1 MLTAQVTA
9 TIGGMFVGI
18 REIKKAKGRFGLIVG
33 TVALITLLVVV
44 LTGLTSGLGKQNT
57 SALEAL
63 NPAAVVFEDPHDP
76 SFTTSRVQSMPG
88 TDALGTGQML
98 VAGPSGTEQSV
109 AVLSLPRGTTLPG
122 GEVLG
127 DGAVASASLNYSLH
141 DVLSLAGT
149 TIPVDAISED
159 LMFAHTPVL
168 WVPTETWQEVFHTDA
183 DGTVLLS
190 DDPAIEG
197 GLSLKDSFDGLPAYA
212 SEQGSLKMIQGFLY
226 AIAALVIVAFL
237 TVWTIQ
243 RTRDLAIL
251 KAIGA
256 SNKYLLKD
264 AVGQSAILLLIGVTI
279 GALIGLGIGFAM
291 EGVAPFTLSFGVI
304 ALPPLLVWVLGMAGA
319 VVATRS
325 ISKVNPQSALGGV
338 A

>member
-1 MLTAQVTA
+1 MSA
-9 TIGGMFVGI
+9 MFVGI
-18 REIKKAKGRFGLIVG
+18 REIRKAKGRFGLIVG

-63 NPAAVVFEDPHDP
+63 DPASVVFEDNEDP
-76 SFTTSRVQSMPG
+76 SFTTSRVEATGAGVP
-88 TDALGTGQML
+88 LGTGQTLMQI
-98 VAGPSGTEQSV
+98 ADGDEESV
-109 AVLSLPRGTTLPG
+109 AVLALPKGTELPG

-127 DGAVASASLNYSLH
+127 DGAVASS
-141 DVLSLAGT
+141 SLALNEGDTVRLGGT
-149 TIPVDAISED
+149 EASIDAIADD
-159 LMFAHTPVL
+159 LQFSHTPVV
-168 WVPTETWQEVFHTDA
+168 WVPTETWQQTFHTDA

-190 DDPAIEG
+190 DAEPSVSG
-197 GLSLKDSFDGLPAYA
+197 GVALKDSFQGLAAYS

-237 TVWTIQ
+237 TVWTMQ

-264 AVGQSAILLLIGVTI
+264 ALGQSAILLLIGT
-279 GALIGLGIGFAM
+279 LIGGLAALGVGLGMA
-291 EGVAPFTLSFGVI
+291 GVAPFTLSAGVI
-304 ALPPLLVWVLGMAGA
+304 ALPPLLVWVLGMVGA
-319 VVATRS
+319 LVATRS
-325 ISKVNPQSALGGV
+325 ITKVKPQSALGGV

>member
-63 NPAAVVFEDPHDP
+63 DPAAVVFEDPHDP

-149 TIPVDAISED
+149 TTPVDAISED

-237 TVWTIQ
+237 TVWTVQ

-279 GALIGLGIGFAM
+279 GALVGLGIGFAM

>member
-1 MLTAQVTA
+1 M
-9 TIGGMFVGI
+9 
-18 REIKKAKGRFGLIVG
+18 RKAKGRFGLIVG
-33 TVALITLLVVV
+33 TVALITLLVAV

-63 NPAAVVFEDPHDP
+63 APEAVIFDDPADP
-76 SFTTSRVQSMPG
+76 SFTTSRVSATTGSTG
-88 TDALGTGQML
+88 TADTTPLGTGQTLMER
-98 VAGPSGTEQSV
+98 ADGTEESV
-109 AVLSLPRGTTLPG
+109 ALLSLPKGTQLPG

-127 DGAVASASLNYSLH
+127 DGAVASSSL
-141 DVLSLAGT
+141 DLSAGESI
-149 TIPVDAISED
+149 TIGATSSTVDAVAED
-159 LMFAHTPVL
+159 LQFSHTAVL

-190 DDPAIEG
+190 CDPNAAG
-197 GLSLKDSFDGLPAYA
+197 GVPLKESFQGLAAYS

-226 AIAALVIVAFL
+226 AIAALVIIAFL
-237 TVWTIQ
+237 TVWTMQ

-264 AVGQSAILLLIGVTI
+264 ALGQSAILLLIGVVV
-279 GALIGLGIGFAM
+279 GGLAALGVGLGMA
-291 EGVAPFTLSFGVI
+291 GVAPFTLSPTVI
-304 ALPPLLVWVLGMAGA
+304 GLPPLMVWALGMAGA
-319 VVATRS
+319 LLATRS
-325 ISKVNPQSALGGV
+325 ITKVNPQSALGGV

>member
-1 MLTAQVTA
+1 
-9 TIGGMFVGI
+9 MFVGI

-63 NPAAVVFEDPHDP
+63 DPAAVVFEDPAEL
-76 SFTTSRVQSMPG
+76 SFTTSRVQSSPG
-88 TDALGTGQML
+88 SDPLGTGQML
-98 VAGPSGTEQSV
+98 IEGPDGTEQSV
-109 AVLSLPRGTTLPG
+109 AILSLPRGTSLPG

-127 DGAVASASLNYSLH
+127 DGAVASSSLGFSRG
-141 DVLSLAGT
+141 DDISFAGT
-149 TIPVDAISED
+149 STTVDAVGED
-159 LMFAHTPVL
+159 LMFSHTPVL
-168 WVPTETWQEVFHTDA
+168 WVPTETWKEVFHTEA

-190 DDPAIEG
+190 NDPDIEG
-197 GLSLKDSFDGLPAYA
+197 GVTLKESFQGLAAYS

-226 AIAALVIVAFL
+226 AIAALVIIAFL
-237 TVWTIQ
+237 TVWTMQ

-264 AVGQSAILLLIGVTI
+264 ALGQSAVLLFIGVLL
-279 GALIGLGIGFAM
+279 GGLVALGIGVAM
-291 EGVAPFTLSFGVI
+291 AGVAPFTLSAGVI
-304 ALPPLLVWVLGMAGA
+304 GFPPLMVWVLGMAGA
-319 VVATRS
+319 LLATRS
-325 ISKVNPQSALGGV
+325 ITKVNPQSALGGV

>member
-9 TIGGMFVGI
+9 TIGSMFVGI

-63 NPAAVVFEDPHDP
+63 DPAAVVFEDPQDP
-76 SFTTSRVQSMPG
+76 SFTTSRVHSLPG

-98 VAGPSGTEQSV
+98 VAGPDGTEQSV
-109 AVLSLPRGTTLPG
+109 SLLSLPRGTTLPG

-127 DGAVASASLNYSLH
+127 DGAVASPSLNFSLH
-141 DVLSLAGT
+141 SALSLAGT
-149 TIPVDAISED
+149 TIPVDAIGED

-197 GLSLKDSFDGLPAYA
+197 GVSLEESFQGLPAYA
-212 SEQGSLKMIQGFLY
+212 SEQGSLKMIQGVLY

-264 AVGQSAILLLIGVTI
+264 AVGQSAILLFIGVTL

-304 ALPPLLVWVLGMAGA
+304 ALPPLLVWILGMAGA
-319 VVATRS
+319 VLATRS